1 MALEQPEAGY
11 VWLHVPRREAVDV
24 VMCGEIHSWWS
35 HWTGTPGGRQSQ
47 AVRCVRRE
55 VGECAWCAVG
65 HEHRV
70 RYVFP
75 ALLGADLRLVELGRV
90 QYATLSLLVQE
101 GSVIGRKLKL
111 VREWDAKNAPI
122 QVVPLGRAHVSR
134 EQIVCIEDHVAQLG
148 RGQLAL
154 MRVPQSNPPSKPPK
168 AGGEAATVSPQ
179 GVGGEAA
186 PSEMRRA
193 YDATRKRT

>member
-1 MALEQPEAGY
+1 MALEKPEPGY
-11 VWLHVPRREAVDV
+11 VWLHVPRKEAVDV

-35 HWTGTPGGRQSQ
+35 HWTGVPGGRQSQ
-47 AVRCVRRE
+47 AVRCVKRE
-55 VGECAWCAVG
+55 LGDCAWCAVG
-65 HEHRV
+65 HEARV

-75 ALLGADLRLVELGRV
+75 VLLGADLRLVELGRV

-122 QVVPLGRAHVSR
+122 QVVPLGRSHVSR
-134 EQIVCIEDHVAQLG
+134 EQLVDLAEVVDGLG

-154 MRVPQSNPPSKPPK
+154 MRVPQTNTPSKPRSGPVR
-168 AGGEAATVSPQ
+168 GEATPQ
-179 GVGGEAA
+179 DNPPGLRLVPRE
-186 PSEMRRA
+186 
-193 YDATRKRT
+193 